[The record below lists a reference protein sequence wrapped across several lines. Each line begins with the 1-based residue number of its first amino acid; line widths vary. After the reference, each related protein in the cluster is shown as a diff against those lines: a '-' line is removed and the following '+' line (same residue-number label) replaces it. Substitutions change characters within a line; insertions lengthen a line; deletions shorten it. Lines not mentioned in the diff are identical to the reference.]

1 MRQDYKQRI
10 EELKT
15 ANANLESERQELERA
30 DQEVDISIKSI
41 YESEESSRLASHIY
55 NLKQF
60 DNSLIIIFLT
70 ILRSI

>member
-30 DQEVDISIKSI
+30 DQEVDVSIKSI
-41 YESEESSRLASHIY
+41 YDSEESSRLVYIQLH
-55 NLKQF
+55 
-60 DNSLIIIFLT
+60 
-70 ILRSI
+70 

>member
-30 DQEVDISIKSI
+30 DQEVDVSIKSI
-41 YESEESSRLASHIY
+41 YDSEESSRLVNI
-55 NLKQF
+55 NKFFLCTF
-60 DNSLIIIFLT
+60 RLIIKT
-70 ILRSI
+70 